1 MGKVTKSHCD
11 TGRGCCVRGALVV
24 ILGTHNLPQSSGFD
38 SWYLQ
43 AISIY
48 CPKTPNVSF
57 HCGIRLINLIIE
69 IRPCLGWGFSG
80 LPPWI
85 QLLHAVSLNQSTHY
99 LHLTH
104 LKYNSKTQLGTTGV
118 LIQQLLGIEQPLI
131 HIMPGTCYQFTAHME
146 FSMPLSSTL
155 DLGSAES
162 SFLIHKTWYIFAIEY
177 LFQPPSCPK
186 MIVSAKISYFV
197 QPLSSSITVNMAVF
211 IYFSFKFLKFS

>member
-1 MGKVTKSHCD
+1 MNKSLAHLDSRGRGHRPLLPMGKVTKSHCD

-69 IRPCLGWGFSG
+69 IRPCLGWGSSG
-80 LPPWI
+80 LLPWI
-85 QLLHAVSLNQSTHY
+85 QLLHAVSLSQSTYY
-99 LHLTH
+99 LHFTH

-131 HIMPGTCYQFTAHME
+131 HRNSKSCQVHVTSSLLTWSSPC
-146 FSMPLSSTL
+146 PL
-155 DLGSAES
+155 A
-162 SFLIHKTWYIFAIEY
+162 A
-177 LFQPPSCPK
+177 P
-186 MIVSAKISYFV
+186 
-197 QPLSSSITVNMAVF
+197 
-211 IYFSFKFLKFS
+211 